1 MCHTKKLLPYLNGVK
16 ESIYLQIFLIFFKLN
31 GKCKCFPPPARPYL
45 LVTLLFRE
53 VKLCHRSFRGDSF
66 QLSVCLLKCL
76 TMSHTNSL
84 VSESLLSTDEQ
95 FTIRG
100 SEKKASM
107 MKSFTIFFY
116 WFWKICNR
124 HFAPKFSLIWH
135 NLFKMQETKCQ

>member
-16 ESIYLQIFLIFFKLN
+16 ESIYLQIFLIFFFKLN
-31 GKCKCFPPPARPYL
+31 AKCKCFPPPARPYL

-100 SEKKASM
+100 KEKKSLNDE
-107 MKSFTIFFY
+107 KFY
-116 WFWKICNR
+116 
-124 HFAPKFSLIWH
+124 HFLLLVLK
-135 NLFKMQETKCQ
+135 NM